1 MKSKVSSVRISVNLH
16 NKLKR
21 LAAKHDISFNRV
33 IVIFIEQSLETLSR
47 VSEGDQESLTLRR
60 MLSTERMKNDK

>member
-1 MKSKVSSVRISVNLH
+1 MTSKVSSVRIPVNLH

-60 MLSTERMKNDK
+60 MLSTERINNGK

>member
-60 MLSTERMKNDK
+60 MLSTERINNDK